1 MDRKLKMSDFF
12 IFEIKRA
19 KTDEIFNFLKDRFS
33 ITSDPM
39 EIIFGVFSET
49 NKNLLQNMISPLL
62 SKHSKNYSI
71 LNSKSCL

>member
-33 ITSDPM
+33 ITSGPM

-62 SKHSKNYSI
+62 SKHSKIYSI

>member
-62 SKHSKNYSI
+62 SKQQK
-71 LNSKSCL
+71 L